1 MEPQLKNFIKKELRS
16 FRYFKKNPISPT
28 MNKME
33 TKEKEDP
40 LKLLNKLQTQIQRE
54 EQILCSQSKSE
65 FSPLPISSSQNNL
78 LTVPQ
83 KEVMDLFLQKQKNCQ
98 FFQNLAS
105 RCNFGEIQDFQ
116 SLESKVGCI
125 PPLFLLTDKEEWN
138 MENFS
143 NYVLTLPYR
152 PNSYQIQKF
161 KIEDEYLL
169 IPHVKM
175 GMFPLTVRSLLAIL
189 IELDQQAVLF
199 IFTFFEQV
207 GGKEVIE
214 NYLCL
219 IHQLFPEELESDLAI
234 CMRIIMKKM
243 KIILYY
249 FIKFREDLGTLL
261 EDNTKF
267 DIDYD
272 ENRDCFDTIDH
283 VLLSKLLYV
292 QCLNTHEIFSILYI
306 SNDKNR
312 QRLIENV
319 IAEYCWIVRKD
330 LTFAE
335 KIDCNLIN
343 ILFKTR
349 DFSIFASEK
358 INDFVIFNKKNKK
371 YQCLNSSIN

>member
-152 PNSYQIQKF
+152 PSSYQVQKF